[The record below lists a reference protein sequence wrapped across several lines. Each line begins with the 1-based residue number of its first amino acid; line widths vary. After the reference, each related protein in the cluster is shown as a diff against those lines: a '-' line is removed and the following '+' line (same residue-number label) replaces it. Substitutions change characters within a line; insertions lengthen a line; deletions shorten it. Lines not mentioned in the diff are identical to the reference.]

1 MPGFRSVS
9 IGIWADVGSAVE
21 QPQLRGVSHMVE
33 HMLFKGTERRT
44 AREIAEEMD
53 GVGGNLNAFTDKEA
67 TCYYAKVMDVH
78 LPLAIDV
85 LSDMFLNSRFDPPEL
100 AKEQKVVLE
109 EIKMYDDSPDEL
121 IHDLF
126 IQTMWRGSNLG
137 SPTIGFADT
146 VTKLTQNDLRQHMAR
161 HYAPNSV
168 VVAAAGNVD
177 HDALVDML
185 ERVLEPFKGTCD
197 LPVPENPAPTPASL
211 FRQKDSEQ
219 AYVVMGTTGLTV
231 RDERRYV
238 LSVLD
243 TILGGGM
250 SSRLFQEIREKRGLV
265 YTVYSFQAAYRG
277 AGLFA
282 VYAGTSPQTVGE
294 CVSVVGD
301 QFVEMRR
308 MSVGDAE
315 LRLAKEHIKGSLSL
329 SLESTSGRMIRLGR
343 SEFSLGRDLPIEEIE
358 AKVEAVTAKEIQDL
372 AQELLGEEN
381 LGLCVLGPVDESSVA
396 WNRSAA

>member
-1 MPGFRSVS
+1 
-9 IGIWADVGSAVE
+9 
-21 QPQLRGVSHMVE
+21 
-33 HMLFKGTERRT
+33 
-44 AREIAEEMD
+44 
-53 GVGGNLNAFTDKEA
+53 
-67 TCYYAKVMDVH
+67 
-78 LPLAIDV
+78 
-85 LSDMFLNSRFDPPEL
+85 
-100 AKEQKVVLE
+100 
-109 EIKMYDDSPDEL
+109 
-121 IHDLF
+121 
-126 IQTMWRGSNLG
+126 
-137 SPTIGFADT
+137 
-146 VTKLTQNDLRQHMAR
+146 
-161 HYAPNSV
+161 
-168 VVAAAGNVD
+168 
-177 HDALVDML
+177 
-185 ERVLEPFKGTCD
+185 
-197 LPVPENPAPTPASL
+197 
-211 FRQKDSEQ
+211 
-219 AYVVMGTTGLTV
+219 
-231 RDERRYV
+231 
-238 LSVLD
+238 
-243 TILGGGM
+243 M